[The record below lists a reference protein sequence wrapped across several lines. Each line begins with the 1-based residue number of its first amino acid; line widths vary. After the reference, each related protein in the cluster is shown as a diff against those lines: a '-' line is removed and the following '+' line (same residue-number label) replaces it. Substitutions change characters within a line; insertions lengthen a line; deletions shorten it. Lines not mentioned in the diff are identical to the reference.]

1 MGTEKGE
8 PGVLLAEF
16 LRRHAARYAAG
27 VAALAAVDLL
37 QLAIPRLLGWVA
49 DLYAAGQLD
58 RRAVLAA
65 AARLMGL
72 AVLMGIGRW
81 AWRHCLLGASRQLEA
96 ELRERLFAHLQRMSP
111 AYFLRHRAGDL
122 MAHLTN
128 DVQAVRMAA
137 GQGVVMLVDAVFM
150 TAAVVTVMAVHVDL
164 RLTALA
170 AAPLALGSAALAV
183 VSRQV
188 YRRSHR
194 VQEAFSHLSEF
205 VEENLT
211 AIRVVKGFGREADQ
225 ERRFSELAELQA
237 RRQVELA
244 RAQAAVGPISE
255 AGIGLAFVALLG
267 VGGWMV
273 LEGAISLGDFVAF
286 SSYVG
291 LLAWPVTSIGWL
303 VNMMQRGRASLQRLQ
318 AILDTPPD
326 MVDGPDARP
335 LPQVAGRVE
344 VRHLTFAYPGADRP
358 SLVDVSF
365 TVEPG
370 EVVGV
375 AGTSGS
381 GKSTLAWLLLR
392 LHEPPEGTIFVDGC
406 DVRRVRLADLR
417 RQVGFVPQEP
427 FLFSVTLAEN
437 IAFGADAFDGQA
449 PGGRV
454 EQVARLA
461 HLHEDVSGF
470 PDGYASRVGERGLAL
485 SGGQKQRAAIARALI
500 REPRIF
506 ILDDALSGVDAATEQ
521 AILDDLMAALAG
533 RTAIL
538 ISHRI
543 SVVRRAHRILVLHE
557 GRLAEQGTH
566 EQLVAAGG
574 LYARMF
580 QRQRLEEELMA
591 S

>member
-1 MGTEKGE
+1 MGAEKGE

-16 LRRHAARYAAG
+16 LRRHAAHYAAG
-27 VAALAAVDLL
+27 VAALMAVDLL
-37 QLAIPRLLGWVA
+37 QLAIPRVLGSVA

-58 RRAVLAA
+58 RGAVLVAG
-65 AARLMGL
+65 ARLIGL
-72 AVLMGIGRW
+72 AILIGVGRW
-81 AWRHCLLGASRQLEA
+81 AWRHFLLGASRELEA

-111 AYFLRHRAGDL
+111 AYFQRHRVGDL

-150 TAAVVTVMAVHVDL
+150 TAAVVTVMAWHVDP
-164 RLTALA
+164 RLMALA
-170 AAPLALGSAALAV
+170 AAPLALGAMALTLVA
-183 VSRQV
+183 RQV
-188 YRRSHR
+188 YRRSR
-194 VQEAFSHLSEF
+194 SVQEGFSHLSEF

-211 AIRVVKGFGREADQ
+211 GIRVVKGFGREADQ
-225 ERRFSELAELQA
+225 EGRFFQLAQQQA

-244 RAQAAVGPISE
+244 RVQAAVGPIGE
-255 AGIGLAFVALLG
+255 GGIGIAFAAVLG
-267 VGGWMV
+267 VGGWLV
-273 LEGAISLGDFVAF
+273 LEGAIRLGDFVAF

-291 LLAWPVTSIGWL
+291 LLAWPVTSVGWL
-303 VNMMQRGRASLQRLQ
+303 VNMVQRGRASLQRLQ
-318 AILDTPPD
+318 AILETPPD
-326 MVDGPDARP
+326 SVDAPDARP
-335 LPQVAGRVE
+335 LPRLAGRIE
-344 VRHLTFAYPGADRP
+344 VRHLSFTYPGADRP

-370 EVVGV
+370 EVIGI

-406 DVRRVRLADLR
+406 DVRQVRLADLR

-437 IAFGADAFDGQA
+437 IAFGSEALDGRA
-449 PGGRV
+449 PDGRV
-454 EQVARLA
+454 EQVSRLA
-461 HLHEDVSGF
+461 HLHEDVTAF

-521 AILDDLMAALAG
+521 AILEDLMAALEG

-538 ISHRI
+538 ISHRV
-543 SVVRRAHRILVLHE
+543 SVVRRAHRILVLHQ
-557 GRLAEQGTH
+557 GRLVEQGTH

-580 QRQRLEEELMA
+580 HRQRLEEDLMA